1 MRLDIYIST
10 DVLSPRPREGTFR
23 STWIGY
29 GSRGQKVGEDGTIE
43 SAFGN
48 QYGLLVMALRE
59 AAEHINQNARPEIR
73 ICCKNGLIIQGVRNL
88 RTWEKRGFRKANGQ
102 PLSHA
107 DDWRF
112 ISEKLKGLFYRVEGG
127 TDGSQQVGNS

>member
-59 AAEHINQNARPEIR
+59 AAEHINQNARPEVR
-73 ICCKNGLIIQGVRNL
+73 ICCKNGLIIQGIKNL
-88 RTWEKRGFRKANGQ
+88 KIWEQRDFKRKNGQ
-102 PLSHA
+102 SLSHA
-107 DDWRF
+107 EDWRF
-112 ISEKLKGLFYRVEGG
+112 IASKLKGLIYRAERGS
-127 TDGSQQVGNS
+127 DG